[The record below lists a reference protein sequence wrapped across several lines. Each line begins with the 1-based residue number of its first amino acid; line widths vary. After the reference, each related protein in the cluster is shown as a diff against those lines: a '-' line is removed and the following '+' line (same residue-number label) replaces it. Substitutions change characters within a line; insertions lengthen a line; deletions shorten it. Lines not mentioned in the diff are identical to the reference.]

1 MTEVSPFEPAE
12 SGVDVH
18 ASHNGPANSS
28 GLLAALLRNPKGLV
42 GAALVGAAVL
52 TAVLA
57 PAIVPH
63 SPSDQMLAWRL
74 AGPAWSATSSPDLLL
89 GGDNLG
95 RDVFSRLIMGAQVSI
110 GIALI
115 VVCISTIIG
124 TVLGLVAGYFGG
136 IADAVIMR
144 FADFQLALPFMLL
157 ALIFMAIFG
166 PGFNTL
172 VVALSFAFWVNFTR
186 VVRTETI
193 KVTRMEYVEAAR
205 SIGVSDFRIIIGH
218 VLPNILPSV
227 LVIAT
232 LDFAHVIIAEAGL
245 SFLGLGIQPPTPSW
259 GMMISEGRDFLYDA
273 PWMVLGP
280 GIAVL
285 LTAVGINLLGDFL
298 RDALDPRLKR
308 RQ

>member
-1 MTEVSPFEPAE
+1 MSNPDTFAQPEPVVATHA
-12 SGVDVH
+12 GDVGGAGPGL
-18 ASHNGPANSS
+18 AS
-28 GLLAALLRNPKGLV
+28 ALLRSPKGLA
-42 GAALVGAAVL
+42 GALLVSLAVA
-52 TAVLA
+52 TAILA
-57 PAIVPH
+57 PLIVPH
-63 SPSDQMLAWRL
+63 DPSDQVLAWRL
-74 AGPAWSATSSPDLLL
+74 TGPAWSANSSPDLLL

-95 RDVFSRLIMGAQVSI
+95 RDIFSRLIMGAQVSI

-115 VVCISTIIG
+115 VVCISTAVG
-124 TVLGLVAGYFGG
+124 TLLGLLAGYFGG
-136 IADAVIMR
+136 VIDAVVMR

-157 ALIFMAIFG
+157 ALIFMAILG
-166 PGFNTL
+166 PGFLTL

-186 VVRTETI
+186 VVRSETI
-193 KVTRMEYVEAAR
+193 KIARMEYVEAAR
-205 SIGVSDFRIIIGH
+205 SIGVSDWKIIVGH

-308 RQ
+308 KQ